1 MGDPS
6 AIEVATRR
14 LQQALDAL
22 EVAVERRLDA
32 AREEDKLANQLGL
45 LSADRSRL
53 AAELDAVS
61 SRARRLEATN
71 QDVTRRIETAM
82 DTIRSVIAADAEAE
96 VS

>member
-14 LQQALDAL
+14 LAQARDAL

-53 AAELDAVS
+53 AVELDAVA

-71 QDVTRRIETAM
+71 QDVSRRLEIAM
-82 DTIRSVIAADAEAE
+82 DTIRSVIAADAE
-96 VS
+96 

>member
-1 MGDPS
+1 VRDPS
-6 AIEVATRR
+6 AIEVATKR

-32 AREEDKLANQLGL
+32 AREEDKLANQVGL

-53 AAELDAVS
+53 AAELDAVA

-71 QDVTRRIETAM
+71 KEVAGRLETAM
-82 DTIRSVIAADAEAE
+82 ETIRSVVGADAE
-96 VS
+96 

>member
-1 MGDPS
+1 MRDPS
-6 AIEVATRR
+6 AIEVATKR

-32 AREEDKLANQLGL
+32 AREEDKLANQVGL

-53 AAELDAVS
+53 AAELDAVA

-71 QDVTRRIETAM
+71 KEVAGRLETAM
-82 DTIRSVIAADAEAE
+82 ETIRSVVGADAE
-96 VS
+96 

>member
-1 MGDPS
+1 VRDPS

-32 AREEDKLANQLGL
+32 AREEDKLANQVGL

-53 AAELDAVS
+53 AAELDAVA

-71 QDVTRRIETAM
+71 KEVAGRLETAM
-82 DTIRSVIAADAEAE
+82 ETIRSVVGADAE
-96 VS
+96 

>member
-1 MGDPS
+1 MSDPS

-53 AAELDAVS
+53 ASELDAVS

-71 QDVTRRIETAM
+71 HDVARRLETAM
-82 DTIRSVIAADAEAE
+82 DTIRSVIAADAE
-96 VS
+96 